1 MKFISSTDGQVHFK
15 VKVGEADEEK
25 DLILTESEAA
35 KLIEQGDEIER
46 APVVA
51 VSHED
56 VTPLKVGEHY
66 AIKDPI
72 AFKEKNSAPE
82 CTEKQWE
89 QMKLEYVDK
98 ADPYVKM
105 KVLDNGGC
113 NALPT
118 GSNEEIKIT
127 GKAGDFKLA
136 PDEASEHVAAVG
148 TGVVASETFKG
159 DLKHYYIVQDA
170 DQADFSNKID
180 DVTHKLAPNQVAWDK
195 LKFDDSHDQA
205 DDNVHFKVKVNDEE
219 KTLIVT
225 KLDAAK
231 IHKGA
236 EIEDVV
242 EHQDRLREVA
252 NNIGRLQEELG
263 VLQRKVEEQRNG
275 SSLLQIWATKDAPQA
290 THLPSTR
297 PWSTTF
303 TQADGDGF
311 AAGYAEGLKAG
322 KTQSDIGAVEIKT
335 PEQPI
340 GVNSRD
346 VASEP
351 TPLEGVR
358 AVATKLDN
366 IAGILK
372 MQDQGAPP
380 QPGGGGADF
389 DNKKLAEEVA
399 QKESLEKSAKSQH
412 SMLYS
417 TSRWLEAT
425 QPRRRLF
432 RRTMD
437 GISSDVA
444 VDDAYRSFFPT
455 VEVR

>member
-1 MKFISSTDGQVHFK
+1 M
-15 VKVGEADEEK
+15 
-25 DLILTESEAA
+25 
-35 KLIEQGDEIER
+35 
-46 APVVA
+46 
-51 VSHED
+51 
-56 VTPLKVGEHY
+56 
-66 AIKDPI
+66 
-72 AFKEKNSAPE
+72 
-82 CTEKQWE
+82 
-89 QMKLEYVDK
+89 
-98 ADPYVKM
+98 
-105 KVLDNGGC
+105 
-113 NALPT
+113 
-118 GSNEEIKIT
+118 EEI
-127 GKAGDFKLA
+127 
-136 PDEASEHVAAVG
+136 V
-148 TGVVASETFKG
+148 KG
-159 DLKHYYIVQDA
+159 D
-170 DQADFSNKID
+170 
-180 DVTHKLAPNQVAWDK
+180 
-195 LKFDDSHDQA
+195 
-205 DDNVHFKVKVNDEE
+205 
-219 KTLIVT
+219 
-225 KLDAAK
+225 
-231 IHKGA
+231 

-242 EHQDRLREVA
+242 EPEDSLREVA
-252 NNIGRLQEELG
+252 VDIGKLRKKLDELQ
-263 VLQRKVEEQRNG
+263 QKVEENQEKERQGDPHGRVRVNG
-275 SSLLQIWATKDAPQA
+275 DFLQIWATKDAPQA